1 MRWRSRHASSDKT
14 SGTCVFATAVGAAF
28 VLASDPLSD
37 LVVGPLPVDKPAFE
51 VLGLLLKFGAAE
63 KGK

>member
-1 MRWRSRHASSDKT
+1 MEVKTHTASSDKT

-37 LVVGPLPVDKPAFE
+37 LVVGPLPVDNPALE
-51 VLGLLLKFGAAE
+51 VLGLLLKFGAA
-63 KGK
+63 KRGK